1 MKEEK
6 YWVKTPCEYET
17 AMILEQVEL
26 QKRIS
31 CISLRQLDEI
41 ELIGGIDLA
50 YWKAGET
57 EYAVCCI
64 VVINRKTLEVIE
76 SKHLSD
82 QIDIPY
88 IPGLLS
94 FRELPLILE
103 TLKLVENKMDLL
115 IFDGNGYLH
124 PRHMGIATH
133 AGIILGIPTI
143 GIAKSYYMIENAEFT
158 MPMNEPGNFSDI
170 MIHGEVYGRA
180 LRTMKNV
187 KPVYLSVGNHIS
199 LEDATKLAMELVSK
213 ESHIP
218 VPTRLA
224 DIETHKRREDLRN

>member
-6 YWVKTPCEYET
+6 HWVKTPSDYET
-17 AMILEQVEL
+17 AIISEQVEL
-26 QKRIS
+26 QKKIS

-50 YWKAGET
+50 YWKAGEA

-82 QIDIPY
+82 RIDIPY

-103 TLKLVENKMDLL
+103 TLKMVENKMDLL

-143 GIAKSYYMIENAEFT
+143 GIAKSYYMIENTEFI
-158 MPMNEPGNFSDI
+158 MPMNEPGSFSDI

-187 KPVYLSVGNHIS
+187 KPVYLSIGNHIS
-199 LEDATKLAMELVSK
+199 LEDATKLAMELVSTG
-213 ESHIP
+213 SHIP

-224 DIETHKRREDLRN
+224 DIETHKMREELRN